1 MKICRFGDNRLGLVE
16 DRQVIDVSEALGLI
30 PAANYPYPAGDA
42 LISRLD
48 AIRPR
53 ILELA
58 ASGQR
63 FEVSDVAFLSPVAN
77 PSKIIGAPSNYER
90 HIAEA
95 GRDKVI
101 SAGRKRSTIAEA
113 GLFLKANSSLAGVS
127 EGVRLR
133 FPDRRN
139 DHELELA
146 AVIGVTCTNVSEAD
160 ALDVVAGYA
169 IGLDMVV
176 RGPEER
182 SLRKSIDTY
191 SVLGPWL
198 VTADEIDD
206 PDNLDMWLKVNGEDR
221 QSTNTSDM
229 IYNVAR
235 QIAVMSSFYT
245 LYPGDILMTGTPEG
259 VGQVL
264 PGDVMEMWCE
274 GIGEARVPVFEEVT
288 A

>member
-1 MKICRFGDNRLGLVE
+1 MKICRFGEGRLGVV
-16 DRQVIDVSEALGLI
+16 DGTDVIDVSAALDLI
-30 PAANYPYPAGDA
+30 PAATYPYPAGDA
-42 LISRLD
+42 LIGNLETMM
-48 AIRPR
+48 PR
-53 ILELA
+53 IVELA
-58 ASGQR
+58 AVGER
-63 FEVSDVAFLSPVAN
+63 LAVSDVAFLAPVAN

-95 GRDKVI
+95 GRDKAI

-113 GLFLKANSSLAGVS
+113 GLFLKANTSLVGVS
-127 EGVRLR
+127 EGVTLR
-133 FPDRRN
+133 FPERRT

-146 AVIGVTCTNVSEAD
+146 AIIGQTCTNVAEAD

-182 SLRKSIDTY
+182 SLRKSIDSY
-191 SVLGPWL
+191 SVLGPWM
-198 VTADEIDD
+198 VTADEIAD

-229 IYNVAR
+229 IFNVAR

-245 LYPGDILMTGTPEG
+245 LYAGDILMTGTPEG
-259 VGQVL
+259 VGQVVA
-264 PGDVMEMWCE
+264 GDVMEMWCE
-274 GIGEARVPVFEEVT
+274 GIGESRVPVFGE
-288 A
+288 AGA

>member
-16 DRQVIDVSEALGLI
+16 EGEVIDVSGALDLI
-30 PAANYPYPAGDA
+30 PAATYPYPAGDA

-48 AIRPR
+48 VIGPR

-58 ASGQR
+58 KSGRR
-63 FEVSDVAFLSPVAN
+63 FDVSDVAFLSPVAN

-95 GRDKVI
+95 GRDKAI

-113 GLFLKANSSLAGVS
+113 GLFLKANTSLVGVS

-133 FPDRRN
+133 FPERRN

-146 AVIGVTCTNVSEAD
+146 AVIGVECTNVSEAD

-221 QSTNTSDM
+221 QATNTRHM
-229 IYNVAR
+229 IFNVAR
-235 QIAVMSSFYT
+235 QISVMSSFYT

-274 GIGEARVPVFEEVT
+274 GIGETRVPVMEES
-288 A
+288 AA